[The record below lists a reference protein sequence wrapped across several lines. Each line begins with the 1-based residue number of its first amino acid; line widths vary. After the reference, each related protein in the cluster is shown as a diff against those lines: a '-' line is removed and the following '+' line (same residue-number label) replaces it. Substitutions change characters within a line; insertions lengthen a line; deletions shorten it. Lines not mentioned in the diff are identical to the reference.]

1 MPLKRRLAIILG
13 AILILA
19 LAVAGCGGA
28 DEGEAKAAAQQPAA
42 ASSFQIVSPNFTEI
56 RPRVRIPPKHT
67 CVEGDASPP
76 LSWSG
81 APPGTVSLALIAD
94 DPENEAGLWVHWVLY
109 NIPPDVNELPEGVP
123 TTTDVLPDGTIQGV
137 NDFKRTG
144 YGGPCPPL
152 RISSEPTLVQA
163 GVDPKLSSTKK
174 PHKYYFRLYALDT
187 DIGLA
192 AGATKDELLD
202 AMDGHILAEAQT
214 VGKYLR
220 PEQVILGTVESPIPT
235 TPTPTP

>member
-1 MPLKRRLAIILG
+1 MHRIRPLAFILG

-19 LAVAGCGGA
+19 LAVAGCGGS
-28 DEGEAKAAAQQPAA
+28 DEPEAKAAAQQPAA
-42 ASSFQIVSPNFTEI
+42 ASSFQIMSPNFSEI

-81 APPGTVSLALIAD
+81 APAGTVTLALIAD
-94 DPENEAGLWVHWVLY
+94 DPEHEAGLWVHWVLY
-109 NIPPDVNELPEGVP
+109 NIPPDATGLPEGVV
-123 TTTDVLPDGTIQGV
+123 TTTDVLPDGTTQGV

-152 RISSEPTLVQA
+152 RISQEPSLIEA
-163 GVDPKLSSTKK
+163 RSTTVK
-174 PHKYYFRLYALDT
+174 PHKYFFRLYALDT

-202 AMDGHILAEAQT
+202 AMDGHILAEAET
-214 VGKYLR
+214 AGKYLR
-220 PEQVILGTVESPIPT
+220 PQPVVLSTSESPIPN